1 MPKHRAP
8 RYVRTKKVIAKAP
21 VAAGAAAVGLGVLS
35 SPASASTT
43 HDWTGVAQCES
54 SGNWSINT
62 GNGYYGGLQF
72 SQSTWAAFGGT
83 DLAPRADLATPAEQ
97 VQIAEAVLAGQGVG
111 AWPTCGKYLT
121 DGTTAA
127 AAEAPAAPA
136 EQAAPAAEAPAAP
149 AEQPAAEQAAPAEQA
164 EVTTEEYTVRW
175 RDTVAKIA
183 AAHGQS
189 WRELYERNVDVIGGN
204 PNRIYP
210 GQVLALSGSTAAP
223 AEAAPAPAAEAA
235 PAPVAAA
242 GEAAPAATPPIA
254 EAAPQVAQAS
264 VVAEITNTA
273 GAIHEAVQ
281 AAANA
286 VVSNVP
292 GAADITLGGT
302 RASAV
307 DPDGHP
313 SGKALDYMVMSDA
326 ALGDAIAQYHVDH
339 WDELGVEYVIW
350 QQRILTSP
358 DGAWKA
364 MEDRG
369 GATANHMDHVHV
381 NYVG

>member
-164 EVTTEEYTVRW
+164 EVSTEEYTVRW

-223 AEAAPAPAAEAA
+223 AEAAAAPAAEAA